1 MKKIL
6 ALLTI
11 ILILFISCEGPVGP
25 PGPPGPRGQDGL
37 DGVNILGQIFEVE
50 VDFNTGNNFEVF
62 VQFPNQIEVFDT
74 DVVVSYILVGNENG
88 VDIWEPLPQTLF
100 FNEGILLYGF
110 NYTFADIVF
119 FLDGTIF
126 LEDLSS
132 DLTQGIIFRTAIL
145 PADAALDLDLN
156 NMESVMGSL
165 KNQEV
170 IRLN

>member
-11 ILILFISCEGPVGP
+11 IFILFISCEGPVGP
-25 PGPPGPRGQDGL
+25 PGPPGPPGQDGL

-62 VQFPNQIEVFDT
+62 VEFPNQIEVFDT

-156 NMESVMGSL
+156 NMKSVMGSL

>member
-1 MKKIL
+1 MDAEGRAWMVL
-6 ALLTI
+6 A
-11 ILILFISCEGPVGP
+11 SY
-25 PGPPGPRGQDGL
+25 DGTEEAL
-37 DGVNILGQIFEVE
+37 AAL
-50 VDFNTGNNFEVF
+50 
-62 VQFPNQIEVFDT
+62 
-74 DVVVSYILVGNENG
+74 SYPWYADILVGIENG

-156 NMESVMGSL
+156 NMESVMGSF

-170 IRLN
+170 IRLNWSTIKYWISCCTLIKKVHKYDL